1 MSHEI
6 VRNLTDEEQEI
17 INSGFQATE
26 DVVTEANKRI
36 EELHQ
41 FCQTNGLSFLCA
53 ITTSHIPN
61 KETKESKYHTVT
73 GGIIAGASAP
83 NFIHL
88 AGFVLREQIE
98 SPIKLMTSIMP
109 MHSGSNDDEHNA
121 YAFRL

>member
-1 MSHEI
+1 MTHEI

-17 INSGFQATE
+17 INSGFQASE
-26 DVVTEANKRI
+26 DIVAEANKRI

-41 FCQTNGLSFLCA
+41 FCQTHGLPFLCA

-61 KETKESKYHTVT
+61 KETKESQYHTVA

-83 NFIHL
+83 KFIHL

-98 SPIKLMTSIMP
+98 SPIELMMGMMS
-109 MHSGSNDDEHNA
+109 MHSGSDADDE
-121 YAFRL
+121 

>member
-1 MSHEI
+1 MTHEI
-6 VRNLTDEEQEI
+6 VRTLTDEEKEI
-17 INSGFQATE
+17 IDSGFQASE
-26 DVVTEANKRI
+26 DIVAEANKRI

-41 FCQTNGLSFLCA
+41 FCETHGLPFLCA

-61 KETKESKYHTVT
+61 KETKESQYHTVA

-109 MHSGSNDDEHNA
+109 MHSGSNDDDE
-121 YAFRL
+121 

>member
-41 FCQTNGLSFLCA
+41 FCETNGLPFLCA

-61 KETKESKYHTVT
+61 AETQESEYHTVA

-83 NFIHL
+83 KFIHL
-88 AGFVLREQIE
+88 AGLVLREQID
-98 SPIKLMTSIMP
+98 SPIELMMSMMP
-109 MHSGSNDDEHNA
+109 MHSGSDADDE
-121 YAFRL
+121 

>member
-36 EELHQ
+36 QELHQ
-41 FCQTNGLSFLCA
+41 FCETHGLPFLCA

-61 KETKESKYHTVT
+61 AETQESQYHTVA

-83 NFIHL
+83 KFIHL

-98 SPIKLMTSIMP
+98 SPIELMMGMMP
-109 MHSGSNDDEHNA
+109 MHSSSNDDDE
-121 YAFRL
+121 